1 MGVDIFHMTLVCPF
15 LEEQFLTK
23 HLLGSNYVRDKCW
36 LFDKTTILI
45 SEIDKNEG

>member
-23 HLLGSNYVRDKCW
+23 HLLGSLRQRINAD
-36 LFDKTTILI
+36 FTIKQP
-45 SEIDKNEG
+45 SW